1 MQLPTNGPNQ
11 YLRILQYKHSSLI
24 CEITRADRGI
34 CQKSCDKN
42 LRSDKFLLH
51 RIFLYWHH
59 HTYSPSRFH
68 FLSRPELNF
77 KANWAIIGWLDVWS
91 SLQVPNSSAD
101 LASLCR
107 FCGHQFFLADSH
119 PLSLSSFSPRAEI
132 PQLWCST
139 KVERKRS
146 DRQVIRPPLLYAIS
160 KIRRRFCC
168 SYNGW
173 LIILLFCVAHFDRR
187 WKISKRTH
195 TTASERGAR
204 RFAALNLLFLS
215 GGDKKKTRFSANRPF
230 NLLSSACAH

>member
-42 LRSDKFLLH
+42 LRSDKFLPH

-68 FLSRPELNF
+68 FLSGPELNF

-119 PLSLSSFSPRAEI
+119 PLSLSLFFFSTGRNSPALMQHKSGEKEVG
-132 PQLWCST
+132 PA
-139 KVERKRS
+139 S
-146 DRQVIRPPLLYAIS
+146 DP
-160 KIRRRFCC
+160 
-168 SYNGW
+168 
-173 LIILLFCVAHFDRR
+173 
-187 WKISKRTH
+187 
-195 TTASERGAR
+195 
-204 RFAALNLLFLS
+204 AAAFVCY
-215 GGDKKKTRFSANRPF
+215 K
-230 NLLSSACAH
+230 